1 MITAGMTRVRLAP
14 DGRLLEWQAVSHDI
28 DPSAE
33 PATEPD
39 WARFF
44 ALAGLDDSQFA
55 TADGRWTPLV
65 PTDLHRAWTRGELR
79 VEAGAFRG
87 RPVWFEVIPA
97 WRARSGTAATPSAGE
112 RIAGYAGE
120 ALTVL
125 MLIAGVVIAR
135 RNIRMGRSDQRGAT
149 RLAILLVALDV
160 AANLLRMPADPS
172 VWVSIASRHLA
183 LAVYQGLMAWI
194 FYVALEP
201 YVRRLWPNT
210 IIAWSRV
217 LEGRF
222 RDPLVGRHILIGA
235 LAGMLFSALF
245 MTPGVG
251 ARLVGAVP
259 TAPVA
264 AGLGTLTG
272 TGHLLASYM
281 FIVKDSFAIP
291 VGALLGLLLLRVI
304 FQRAW
309 LAYAV
314 LFAGF
319 IAQALT
325 NSSLVG
331 AITQVA
337 VVALTVLILTRFGL
351 FAMVVAIIFSYWD
364 LIPLTTDPSSW
375 YLPSSVI
382 TMLLF
387 GGLAVYGFVIAA
399 GDQLVFKDPL
409 ASPSAAAARPG

>member
-44 ALAGLDDSQFA
+44 ALAGLDVSQFA
-55 TADGRWTPLV
+55 AADGRWTPLV

-79 VEAGAFRG
+79 IEAGSFRG
-87 RPVWFEVIPA
+87 RPVWFEVIPT
-97 WRARSGTAATPSAGE
+97 WRARSSTPATPSAGE

-120 ALTVL
+120 VLTVL

-245 MTPGVG
+245 MMPGIG
-251 ARLVGAVP
+251 APLLGAVP
-259 TAPVA
+259 TAPGGV
-264 AGLGTLTG
+264 GLGTLTG
-272 TGHLLASYM
+272 TGYLLASYLV
-281 FIVKDSFAIP
+281 IVKDSFSIP

-314 LFAGF
+314 LFGGI

-325 NSSLVG
+325 SPSLVG
-331 AITQVA
+331 GISQVA
-337 VVALTVLILTRFGL
+337 VVALMVLILTRFGL
-351 FAMVVAIIFSYWD
+351 FAMVVAIIFSYWE

-375 YLPSSVI
+375 FLPSSVI
-382 TMLLF
+382 SMLLF

-409 ASPSAAAARPG
+409 AAPSPAPAPPG